1 MIDKVK
7 SFIKSMLSLN
17 DDIKKYREMLLII
30 DTKYDELEKKF
41 NNLQHDYIKLKSENE
56 LLLKLVND
64 LFKNERDIKR

>member
-1 MIDKVK
+1 MINKVK
-7 SFIKSMLSLN
+7 SFIKSLISLN

-41 NNLQHDYIKLKSENE
+41 INLQNDYIKLKSENE

-64 LFKNERDIKR
+64 LFKKT